1 MNPTIINNDVS
12 LLMYIIDVDADGF
25 RPILRINIVERSFE
39 GLLNSSPPPPRH
51 PKVDDDLNNYEN
63 DGDHPINIE
72 DDSMHMEDVSSHS
85 EDAMDGSFIYY
96 FSAFGACIRGYAH
109 KRKVIAIDRIHLYGK
124 HISIVNA
131 FSHVYSHAH
140 HGLCMRRFTKN
151 LCVNQHCGEHLYLF
165 YVVEKAYSLDD
176 EFSEHFKELKN
187 IYPEVAHVLENVFSF
202 EKWSKAHFL
211 GNRYDVMTT
220 NITESLNSMLID
232 EQEYPVSYI
241 FNSISRKFGQ
251 KFRERHTFVDGT
263 NNKFVPCAEKILR
276 DNKSESD
283 SLNVNNANGGLD
295 QFTMFGNGVTTKINL
310 LERSYS
316 CRKFDLVKILYEHAI
331 SSLRAKYGDGEGYG
345 NSMYE

>member
-25 RPILRINIVERSFE
+25 RPILRINIFESSFE

-51 PKVDDDLNNYEN
+51 SKVDDDLNNYEN

-85 EDAMDGSFIYY
+85 QDA
-96 FSAFGACIRGYAH
+96 
-109 KRKVIAIDRIHLYGK
+109 

-151 LCVNQHCGEHLYLF
+151 LYVNQHCGEHLYLF
-165 YVVEKAYSLDD
+165 YAVAKAYSLDD
-176 EFSEHFKELKN
+176 EFSEHFEELKN

-232 EQEYPVSYI
+232 EREYPMSYI

-283 SLNVNNANGGLD
+283 SLNVNNANGGLN

-310 LERSYS
+310 L
-316 CRKFDLVKILYEHAI
+316 
-331 SSLRAKYGDGEGYG
+331 
-345 NSMYE
+345 